1 MFVWE
6 NMNAD
11 LFLFHFPTEDGHL
24 IVPFSYIEPR
34 PRLAIRIIRSFLSP
48 PFFSPKPVLYVASSA
63 CVLCV
68 LAYPDPGACFSL
80 SPTHQTVARQ
90 RFMLVAGLASRKEA
104 AARAAAQAADVKA
117 RAGRMRAADGDAADN
132 EESNGGDI
140 GRACREPPLVCFLA
154 IVRAPP
160 ASGLTDGRSALAPGF
175 FCFLLSAGC
184 HRRVA
189 WLLSV
194 WPRVAGWRR
203 SSAGL

>member
-1 MFVWE
+1 VGKHECRF
-6 NMNAD
+6 
-11 LFLFHFPTEDGHL
+11 
-24 IVPFSYIEPR
+24 ISFSLPHGGW
-34 PRLAIRIIRSFLSP
+34 AFDRSFFIYRAEAEVGHSNYSFIPFP

-175 FCFLLSAGC
+175 FCFFVVGRVPPPRCVASVCLAA
-184 HRRVA
+184 RRGLAPVF
-189 WLLSV
+189 
-194 WPRVAGWRR
+194 GWIIT
-203 SSAGL
+203 